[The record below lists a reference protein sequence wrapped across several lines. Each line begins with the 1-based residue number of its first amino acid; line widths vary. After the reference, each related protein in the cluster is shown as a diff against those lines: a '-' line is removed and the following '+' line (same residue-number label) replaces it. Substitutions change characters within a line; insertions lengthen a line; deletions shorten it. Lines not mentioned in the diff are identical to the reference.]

1 MRREAFE
8 SLSSALAAALG
19 AAPGNW
25 MLLASVGSTNTLGRR
40 LAQEYLKEGSRVPR
54 TVLVAVEQTAG
65 RGRQGNTW
73 YSPAGEG
80 VYATL
85 VQPLS
90 GREGVE
96 RLPLGV
102 GVALCEAL
110 NRLLPGAPC
119 RLKWPN
125 DLVVGGRKLG
135 GLLIEVVAGEEG
147 QEAAL
152 IGFGVNYSRKGDER
166 LGACPDLP
174 GATTVREHAAATPGL
189 GEVAAALVGAV
200 IDAVAEPDELVAAR
214 YAELSAHRPG
224 DAIGFRSGEE
234 RIAGTFLGLDE
245 RGFLRLEQG
254 GRERLFSSGEVIEP

>member
-1 MRREAFE
+1 MRGTVFD
-8 SLSSALAAALG
+8 SLSSALAEALG
-19 AAPGNW
+19 DEAGNW
-25 MLLASVGSTNTLGRR
+25 VLLASVGSTNVLGRR

-73 YSPAGEG
+73 HSPAGEG
-80 VYATL
+80 IYATVVL
-85 VQPLS
+85 PLS
-90 GREGVE
+90 TLEGVE
-96 RLPLGV
+96 RLPLV
-102 GVALCEAL
+102 AGVALCEAV
-110 NRLLPGAPC
+110 NRILPGAPC

-125 DLVVGGRKLG
+125 DLMVGGRKLG

-147 QEAAL
+147 PGAVL
-152 IGFGVNYSRKGDER
+152 IGFGVNYSREGDQR
-166 LGACPDLP
+166 LGAAPGLP
-174 GATTVREHAAATPGL
+174 GATTVAEHAAATLAL

-200 IDAVAEPDELVAAR
+200 LDAVASPDARVAVR

-234 RIAGTFLGLDE
+234 RIAGTFRGFDE
-245 RGFLRLEQG
+245 RGFLRLEQA